1 MDNNY
6 WKEKYADMHLRLTN
20 RIAELEKENT
30 ELKKTLVTITK
41 GLIIRQDKLE
51 LIKEQTNENGR

>member
-6 WKEKYADMHLRLTN
+6 WKEKYADMHIRLIN
-20 RIAELEKENT
+20 RIAQLEKENA
-30 ELKKTLVTITK
+30 ELKKSLVTITK

-51 LIKEQTNENGR
+51 LIKEQTNEK